1 VKVTGDLRQ
10 KIINQLADPE
20 SHNIIASV
28 LREQK
33 TAAMIG
39 EELDLP
45 PSTLYRKISEL
56 KECRLLMIDSFAF
69 RLDGKRE
76 ARYACTFS
84 EISFRAE
91 GNEIELEIIPSK
103 RSLEKRWFELF
114 FSRGRIDPSPA

>member
-10 KIINQLADPE
+10 KIINQLADQE
-20 SHNIIASV
+20 SHDIIAAV

-56 KECRLLMIDSFAF
+56 KECGLLMIDSFDF
-69 RLDGKRE
+69 RPDGKRE
-76 ARYACTFS
+76 ARYACSFS
-84 EISFRAE
+84 EILFKTK
-91 GNEIELEIIPSK
+91 GDKIELEIIPSA
-103 RSLEKRWFELF
+103 RGLEKRWFELF
-114 FSRGRIDPSPA
+114 FSKRIDPSSL